1 MRKTALHKIL
11 LGVSAMAL
19 IGGLAACQNTGQ
31 TDTISS
37 VTVELP
43 SELQSN
49 TLLAEWTGPFGGV
62 PAFDKVKLEDLK
74 PALEYGMK
82 RNLEEIDIITA
93 NSEAPTFENTIV
105 ALERTGSDLDRIFTH
120 WGIWSSN
127 MSSPEF
133 RAIQGE
139 MAPKLSAFS
148 SKITQ
153 NEALFQRV
161 KAVYESDVV
170 KSMRPDQQRLVQLTY
185 DGFARNGATLNDVDK
200 VRYAEINQ
208 RLATLHTKFANNVL
222 NDEESYVTPLTKDQL
237 GGLPD
242 SYIAAAKAVAGSRD
256 VSEGYAVTNTR
267 SSMAPFLTYSTERD
281 LREAVWSKYYARGDN
296 GDAFDNN
303 AIIAKILQLRD
314 ERVGLLGYDN
324 YAQWRLGNRMA
335 GTPERALEL
344 MEAVWP
350 AAIARVAEEVADMQA
365 VADAEGADFKIAP
378 WDYRYY
384 AEKVRKAKYDLDSDE
399 VKQYLQL
406 DKLTDAMFYVA
417 GELFNFK
424 FTPVPEGSVPVFHED
439 VGVWE
444 VTDKTSG
451 EHVGL
456 WYLDP
461 FARQGKRSGAWATS
475 YRSHTTFDGPKTVLS
490 SNNSNFIKG
499 APGEAVLISWDD
511 ANTFF
516 HEFGHALHSLSSN
529 VVYPTLNGGVRDY
542 TEFQSQLLE
551 RWLSTD
557 EVVNNYLVHY
567 KTGEPMP
574 APLRQKIKDAATFNQ
589 GFATTEYLA
598 SALVDMRYHTTDPTG
613 IDPDSFE
620 RETLIELNMP
630 EEIVMRH
637 RSPHFGH
644 IFSGEGYS
652 AGYYGYMWADVLTSD
667 AAESF
672 KQAPGGF
679 YDPEVADRLVKY
691 LFAPRNA
698 MDPAEAFR
706 KFKGRDADISALL
719 RDRGFPVPE

>member
-242 SYIAAAKAVAGSRD
+242 SYIAAAKAV
-256 VSEGYAVTNTR
+256 
-267 SSMAPFLTYSTERD
+267 
-281 LREAVWSKYYARGDN
+281 
-296 GDAFDNN
+296 
-303 AIIAKILQLRD
+303 
-314 ERVGLLGYDN
+314 
-324 YAQWRLGNRMA
+324 
-335 GTPERALEL
+335 
-344 MEAVWP
+344 
-350 AAIARVAEEVADMQA
+350 
-365 VADAEGADFKIAP
+365 
-378 WDYRYY
+378 
-384 AEKVRKAKYDLDSDE
+384 
-399 VKQYLQL
+399 
-406 DKLTDAMFYVA
+406 
-417 GELFNFK
+417 
-424 FTPVPEGSVPVFHED
+424 
-439 VGVWE
+439 
-444 VTDKTSG
+444 
-451 EHVGL
+451 
-456 WYLDP
+456 
-461 FARQGKRSGAWATS
+461 
-475 YRSHTTFDGPKTVLS
+475 
-490 SNNSNFIKG
+490 
-499 APGEAVLISWDD
+499 
-511 ANTFF
+511 
-516 HEFGHALHSLSSN
+516 
-529 VVYPTLNGGVRDY
+529 
-542 TEFQSQLLE
+542 
-551 RWLSTD
+551 
-557 EVVNNYLVHY
+557 
-567 KTGEPMP
+567 
-574 APLRQKIKDAATFNQ
+574 
-589 GFATTEYLA
+589 
-598 SALVDMRYHTTDPTG
+598 
-613 IDPDSFE
+613 
-620 RETLIELNMP
+620 
-630 EEIVMRH
+630 
-637 RSPHFGH
+637 
-644 IFSGEGYS
+644 
-652 AGYYGYMWADVLTSD
+652 
-667 AAESF
+667 
-672 KQAPGGF
+672 
-679 YDPEVADRLVKY
+679 
-691 LFAPRNA
+691 
-698 MDPAEAFR
+698 
-706 KFKGRDADISALL
+706 
-719 RDRGFPVPE
+719 